1 MTTHNSAEMAPAPQ
15 RSGGVSL
22 RGRPSGAQANNRHPH
37 VTQERHWKKCPCPEC
52 MRKRDDR
59 TMRWVIVASIALA
72 AVAFFFMGCSST
84 VTPAPVES
92 RQASFDQGE
101 QNSGV
106 LALVPGGALITPR
119 ARDRYNAL
127 VAIYG
132 REFLPPLVADEGVTR
147 EADGNFRITNEALQ
161 KFILMNAWR
170 RMGRE
175 PGKTRD

>member
-1 MTTHNSAEMAPAPQ
+1 M
-15 RSGGVSL
+15 
-22 RGRPSGAQANNRHPH
+22 NRHPH

-106 LALVPGGALITPR
+106 LALVPGAALITPR

-132 REFLPPLVADEGVTR
+132 REFLPPLVSDEGVTR

-175 PGKTRD
+175 PGTKKSTP

>member
-1 MTTHNSAEMAPAPQ
+1 MTHY
-15 RSGGVSL
+15 
-22 RGRPSGAQANNRHPH
+22 RHC
-37 VTQERHWKKCPCPEC
+37 TCYEC
-52 MRKRDDR
+52 QHSRRVRDR
-59 TMRWVIVASIALA
+59 ALKFSIGLVCLVLGLFALSVIV
-72 AVAFFFMGCSST
+72 GCSST

-92 RQASFDQGE
+92 RQASVDQGAE
-101 QNSGV
+101 NSGV

-132 REFLPPLVADEGVTR
+132 REFLPPLVADQGVTR

-175 PGKTRD
+175 PGTNKTTP